1 MKRFWTS
8 ADPVEVP
15 EGWAVHLDGR
25 PVKTPARREVVV
37 PVPQMADRIAAE
49 WDAQEGAVNPLTM
62 PMTRFAATCLDRVA
76 PEQAVVAA
84 NIASYGETD
93 LLCYRADRPIALI
106 QRQAAEWDPV
116 LDWADEAFGAR
127 LRVGAGVM
135 HVAQAPEAVAAL
147 AACVATEQAWALTA
161 LAELTTLSGSLVLAL
176 GVRHG
181 HLGADR
187 AWHLSRIDEQWN
199 IDEWGEDHEA
209 AEQAARK
216 RADFL
221 HAAEV
226 LALLDGSC
234 G

>member
-8 ADPVEVP
+8 ADSVEVP

-116 LDWADEAFGAR
+116 LDWADQAFGAR

-209 AEQAARK
+209 AQQAARK

-226 LALLDGSC
+226 LALLDGS
-234 G
+234 GG

>member
-8 ADPVEVP
+8 ADTVAAED
-15 EGWAVHLDGR
+15 GWAVHLDGR
-25 PVKTPARREVVV
+25 PVKTPAKREVVV
-37 PVPQMADRIAAE
+37 PVPAMADRIAAE
-49 WDAQEGAVNPLTM
+49 WDAQEEAVNPLTM

-76 PEQAVVAA
+76 PEQAAVAA

-93 LLCYRADRPIALI
+93 LLCYRAEHPVALI
-106 QRQAAEWDPV
+106 RRQADGWDPV
-116 LDWADEAFGAR
+116 LDWAAETFGAR
-127 LRVGAGVM
+127 LLVGAGII
-135 HVAQAPEAVAAL
+135 HVAQAPEAVGAL
-147 AACVATEQAWALTA
+147 ARRVDAEAPWALTA
-161 LAELTTLSGSLVLAL
+161 LAELTTISGSLVLAL

-181 HLGADR
+181 HLAADR
-187 AWHLSRIDEQWN
+187 AWDLSRIDEQWN

-226 LALLDGSC
+226 LDLLAPAI
-234 G
+234 